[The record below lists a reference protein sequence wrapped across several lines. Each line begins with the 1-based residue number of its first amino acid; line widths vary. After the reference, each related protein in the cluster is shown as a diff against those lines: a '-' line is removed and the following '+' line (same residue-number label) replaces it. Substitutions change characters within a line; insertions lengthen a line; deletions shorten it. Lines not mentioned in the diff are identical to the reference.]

1 MADKIELASK
11 AKNKKV
17 DIIKDDNG
25 YYKVRLGAF
34 NTYNH
39 SGMFYHCDN
48 KTLEFLKSDKSVIGR
63 RLKNGMLRSEYQ
75 HPDYK
80 GMSGNEQLRRALTIN
95 MDRVCGHIK
104 EVTFNITDVTEKGW
118 NKLPIIV
125 IDGWVKP
132 SGPYGKNL
140 QEALDN
146 PDENVAFSYRG
157 PVMQKVVGTTLVRYV
172 KDISTWD
179 YVFEPGVKIA
189 TQWNAAGMEHR
200 TSDDV
205 ICLNG
210 VCSTKFKKCVAGME
224 ELSNYNITEVIKI
237 ENEEKTIFDRW

>member
-1 MADKIELASK
+1 MANQIALGSK
-11 AKNKKV
+11 AKNKQV
-17 DIIKDDNG
+17 NIVKDENG

-39 SGMFYHCDN
+39 SGIFYHCDN
-48 KTLEFLKSDKSVIGR
+48 KVLEFLKSDKSVLGR
-63 RLKNGMLRSEYQ
+63 RLRNGMLRSEYQ

-80 GMSGNEQLRRALTIN
+80 GMSLEEQLKRALTID

-104 EVTFNITDVTEKGW
+104 EVIFNITDMTEKGW
-118 NKLPIIV
+118 ENLPIII

-132 SGPYGKNL
+132 TGPYGKNL

-157 PVMQKVVGTTLVRYV
+157 PVKQKRVGSTIVRYV
-172 KDISTWD
+172 ADVSTWD

-189 TQWNAAGMEHR
+189 TQWNAAGLEHR
-200 TSDDV
+200 TEDDV
-205 ICLNG
+205 VCLNG
-210 VCSTKFKKCVAGME
+210 VCSAKFKKCIAGME
-224 ELSNYNITEVIKI
+224 ELKDYNVKEVLKITS
-237 ENEEKTIFDRW
+237 EEETIFDRW